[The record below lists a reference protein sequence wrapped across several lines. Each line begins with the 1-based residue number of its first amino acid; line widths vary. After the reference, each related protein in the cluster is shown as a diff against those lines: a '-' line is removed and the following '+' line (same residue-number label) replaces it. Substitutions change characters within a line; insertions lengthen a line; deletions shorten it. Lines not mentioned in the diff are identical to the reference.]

1 MPRGKRV
8 SLVCIPIALSLF
20 GCSNDTPQFKA
31 TINQTASLT
40 GELPA
45 DPLQGRVISSSINR
59 TDSTLS
65 TLYGNDVA
73 VNYARSHAQ
82 HDYPNGSVLSLVTW
96 KERDDDRWFGAK
108 MPDQPKSVEF
118 VFVAA
123 TLDGH
128 TSYSYQKFEGS
139 PLKKVV
145 SQDGA
150 MPNEPALALLSQRAS
165 VLP

>member
-1 MPRGKRV
+1 MRRGKRL
-8 SLVCIPIALSLF
+8 SLACLPIALSLF
-20 GCSNDTPQFKA
+20 GCANDTPQFKA

-59 TDSTLS
+59 SDSTMS

-108 MPDQPKSVEF
+108 IPDRPKSVEF
-118 VFVAA
+118 VFVTA
-123 TLDGH
+123 TAGGH

-139 PLKKVV
+139 PLKKVAAE
-145 SQDGA
+145 DGA
-150 MPNEPALALLSQRAS
+150 IPNEPELALLSQRAS